1 MNKSAYLS
9 TMPPVFLPSH
19 NQRVVYDL
27 VRTNGSLSRAD
38 IMRLSKLTFPS
49 VSRIVDGLIKGGFV
63 TETRQRRGGMG
74 KPPTELAANRTRA
87 FSVGVTYGDDCLRAA
102 LIDIAGDVVE
112 KSYETLPEADANT
125 LLQAIDKAAEQL
137 KAHKQV
143 NERSLAGV
151 GVALPASVHRS
162 LFGYEADS
170 SQGSSLSD
178 RLGCP
183 VLIENSA
190 TAGAV
195 GERWLGAGHDLD
207 SFYYLAMGDDVS
219 GTLMVRGRPYSGSR
233 GNAGALGYTSA
244 VQRANASEL
253 STAVPRLYAQLRAAG
268 RDLSSE
274 TLVQLL
280 KDSDDLLLGWVHE
293 TAEQLAPLLIATEYL
308 LDPQAFV
315 LGGTLPSPLVGTLLE
330 QLVALTRDLR
340 SPVKPYTP
348 DFLPGASGDDALAV
362 GAATLPLYRALSP
375 DVASGHH
382 SNGLVPSASR

>member
-1 MNKSAYLS
+1 
-9 TMPPVFLPSH
+9 
-19 NQRVVYDL
+19 
-27 VRTNGSLSRAD
+27 
-38 IMRLSKLTFPS
+38 MRLSKLTFPS
-49 VSRIVDGLIKGGFV
+49 VSRIVDGLIKGGFI

-74 KPPTELAANRTRA
+74 KPPTELAANETRA
-87 FSVGVTYGDDCLRAA
+87 FSVGVTYSDDCLRAV
-102 LIDIAGDVVE
+102 LIDITGNVVE
-112 KSYETLPEADANT
+112 KSYETLPEADAET
-125 LLQAIDKAAEQL
+125 LLQAIAEAAEQL

-151 GVALPASVHRS
+151 GVALPVSVHGS
-162 LFGYEADS
+162 LFGYESDS

-183 VLIENSA
+183 VLIENNA

-195 GERWLGAGHDLD
+195 GEQWLGAGRDLD
-207 SFYYLAMGDDVS
+207 SFYYLAMGDDMS

-233 GNAGALGYTSA
+233 GNAGALGDTSA
-244 VQRANASEL
+244 VQQANAPEL

-315 LGGTLPSPLVGTLLE
+315 LGGALPSPLVGTLLE
-330 QLVALTRDLR
+330 QLVALTRELR

-362 GAATLPLYRALSP
+362 GAATLPLYQALSP
-375 DVASGHH
+375 DVASRHH
-382 SNGLVPSASR
+382 SNGLVPSANR